1 MYPQIPWE
9 LVTDPLGSTDH
20 ALRTTALEQ
29 GVDNISRCKQDMLMG
44 GKRNY
49 DNKVYISHFRFCSNL

>member
-20 ALRTTALEQ
+20 ALRTAALEK
-29 GVDNISRCKQDMLMG
+29 GVDNISRRKQDMLMG
-44 GKRNY
+44 GKRNC
-49 DNKVYISHFRFCSNL
+49 DNKVHISHFRFCSNL